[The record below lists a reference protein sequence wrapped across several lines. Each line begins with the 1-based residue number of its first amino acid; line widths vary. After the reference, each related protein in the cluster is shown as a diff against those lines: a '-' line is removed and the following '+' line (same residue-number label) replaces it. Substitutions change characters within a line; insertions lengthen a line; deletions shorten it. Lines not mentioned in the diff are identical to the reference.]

1 MAAARASTAAH
12 KLGRKWIGID
22 ITHLSIAL
30 QKYRLQDMFELVS
43 GTDYAVI
50 GEPATVEGARE
61 LAQDSANEG
70 RYQFEWWALS
80 LLRAKPVGGRT
91 GSRKGKKG
99 ADQGID
105 GVINFFD
112 EDDKGKKKAQTVVI
126 QVKSGAVKSGDI
138 RDLKGTIEREGAAI
152 GVFLTLENPTQAMTK
167 EALAAGWYESRTWG
181 AKYRRLQILTIGD
194 LFAGAGVAMPPQHGT
209 HQRAARWRAGDVGE
223 DGESQ
228 RDLI

>member
-1 MAAARASTAAH
+1 
-12 KLGRKWIGID
+12 
-22 ITHLSIAL
+22 
-30 QKYRLQDMFELVS
+30 MFELVS
-43 GTDYAVI
+43 GADYAVI

-80 LLRAKPVGGRT
+80 LLRAKPAGGSA

-112 EDDKGKKKAQTVVI
+112 EDESGKKKPQKAVV
-126 QVKSGAVKSGDI
+126 QVKSGKVNSGQI
-138 RDLKGTIEREGAAI
+138 RDLKGTVEREGAAI
-152 GVFLTLENPTQAMTK
+152 GVFITLEQPTQAMTT
-167 EALAAGWYESRTWG
+167 EALAAGWYESPAWG
-181 AKYRRLQILTIGD
+181 KRYRRLQILTIGD
-194 LFAGAGVAMPPQHGT
+194 LFAGAGVEMPPQHGT
-209 HQRAARWRAGDVGE
+209 HPRASRWKRGDVSV